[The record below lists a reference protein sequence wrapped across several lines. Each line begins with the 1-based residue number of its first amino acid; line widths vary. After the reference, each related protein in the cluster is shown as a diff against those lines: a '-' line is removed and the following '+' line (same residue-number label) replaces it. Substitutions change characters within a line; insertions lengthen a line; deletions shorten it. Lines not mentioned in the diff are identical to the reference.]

1 MIYAIYIAAA
11 AVVGVLI
18 GFVVLSVTWLKR
30 TVAKNIRSKTTELIS
45 VYDDLLEEKS
55 RELAALEAKQAT
67 IPQQSVSSREPE
79 TAQAEAVAAT
89 LPASEML
96 GMAERSGG
104 AVYRDDTVGKTY
116 LKIRENFSFRMEELL
131 AAVSDVP
138 KTQSSVAG
146 RLLEQLDYDT
156 IFHLATMDAND
167 QVAILKG
174 ALPTE
179 EACLL
184 EDYLAGNKTFCI
196 LEFYDHLRALADAES
211 KAVRLRVPVAA
222 ANTQTAQAGVEIVP
236 DEEICE
242 GFQMEADQVLYDYCI
257 RAKEL
262 R

>member
-146 RLLEQLDYDT
+146 RLL
-156 IFHLATMDAND
+156 
-167 QVAILKG
+167 V
-174 ALPTE
+174 
-179 EACLL
+179 
-184 EDYLAGNKTFCI
+184 
-196 LEFYDHLRALADAES
+196 
-211 KAVRLRVPVAA
+211 
-222 ANTQTAQAGVEIVP
+222 
-236 DEEICE
+236 
-242 GFQMEADQVLYDYCI
+242 
-257 RAKEL
+257 
-262 R
+262 

>member
-1 MIYAIYIAAA
+1 
-11 AVVGVLI
+11 
-18 GFVVLSVTWLKR
+18 
-30 TVAKNIRSKTTELIS
+30 
-45 VYDDLLEEKS
+45 
-55 RELAALEAKQAT
+55 
-67 IPQQSVSSREPE
+67 
-79 TAQAEAVAAT
+79 
-89 LPASEML
+89 
-96 GMAERSGG
+96 
-104 AVYRDDTVGKTY
+104 
-116 LKIRENFSFRMEELL
+116 MEELL

-138 KTQSSVAG
+138 KAQNSVAG

-167 QVAILKG
+167 QVAILRG
-174 ALPTE
+174 ALPAE

-184 EDYLAGNKTFCI
+184 EDYLAGNKTFCV

>member
-18 GFVVLSVTWLKR
+18 GFVVLSVTWLKK

-167 QVAILKG
+167 QCAIFGGRLPESRPCLWA
-174 ALPTE
+174 ALRQ
-179 EACLL
+179 
-184 EDYLAGNKTFCI
+184 
-196 LEFYDHLRALADAES
+196 EFYDHLRALADAES
-211 KAVRLRVPVAA
+211 KAVRLRVPAAA